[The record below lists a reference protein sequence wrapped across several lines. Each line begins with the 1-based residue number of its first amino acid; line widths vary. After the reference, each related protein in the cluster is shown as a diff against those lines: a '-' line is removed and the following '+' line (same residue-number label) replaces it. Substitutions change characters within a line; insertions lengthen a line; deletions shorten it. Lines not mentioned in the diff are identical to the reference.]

1 MLEQVNFVGG
11 QVPLLWGG
19 SAEGDVRADELCGW
33 AGTFTVGR
41 QC

>member
-1 MLEQVNFVGG
+1 MLEQMNFVGG

-19 SAEGDVRADELCGW
+19 SAEDDVRADEFSGR